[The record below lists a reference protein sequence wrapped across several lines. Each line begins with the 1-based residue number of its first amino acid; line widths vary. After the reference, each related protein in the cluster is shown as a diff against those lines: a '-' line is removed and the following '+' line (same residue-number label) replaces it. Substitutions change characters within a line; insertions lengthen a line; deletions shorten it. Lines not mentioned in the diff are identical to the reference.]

1 MLNWH
6 FESNMAFAMKGGRF
20 YPRNTLKC
28 IDMFSKHFD
37 VWHFGSHT
45 IPSPTCNVCYN
56 ISANGTP
63 PRRWSLS
70 HNGNHLCVS
79 HITLLIFDA
88 LPAAVL
94 KTGCKY
100 ANFRPPAARL
110 MHQNAFEIG

>member
-63 PRRWSLS
+63 PGDGASAIMAITYVYPISHCSYLTLCRRR
-70 HNGNHLCVS
+70 C
-79 HITLLIFDA
+79 
-88 LPAAVL
+88 
-94 KTGCKY
+94 
-100 ANFRPPAARL
+100 
-110 MHQNAFEIG
+110 